1 MSVIKLAILHVIN
14 SVQGLVQM
22 VAKVLVLEAAQEA
35 VLVLLRETVILAR
48 VYVQQ
53 LAKMGAKGPALQDV
67 LVVALQVAQAVVKV
81 VATQVVLAVAKIVA
95 IQDATS
101 HAKMVAKSLVNPHAL
116 VLAVVDVQVVV
127 EVLAGDSFGLTL

>member
-22 VAKVLVLEAAQEA
+22 VAKVLVLEAAQEV
-35 VLVLLRETVILAR
+35 VLGLLKETVTLAR
-48 VYVQQ
+48 VYVQR
-53 LAKMGAKGPALQDV
+53 LAKMGV
-67 LVVALQVAQAVVKV
+67 REHALQVALAVVKV
-81 VATQVVLAVAKIVA
+81 VANLDALAVVKAVV
-95 IQDATS
+95 IQDVTI
-101 HAKMVAKSLVNPHAL
+101 HAKVDVKDHVNPHAL